1 MIFCIRMNRRCV
13 KNILCGCTIYN
24 LVPCRSHHCAA
35 QKSLISTVFNVQA
48 IKKTFVS
55 AKKSYIMKAI
65 IKQKILMEQ
74 IPHLKCV
81 SRTFNSLKP
90 SCVDG
95 LKILPQL
102 WSNVGDKMNKN

>member
-1 MIFCIRMNRRCV
+1 MSRGCV
-13 KNILCGCTIYN
+13 KYIHCECTIYN
-24 LVPCRSHHCAA
+24 SVPCRSHHCAA
-35 QKSLISTVFNVQA
+35 IN
-48 IKKTFVS
+48 KTFVS

-65 IKQKILMEQ
+65 INQKILMEQ

-102 WSNVGDKMNKN
+102 WSNVGDTMNKN

>member
-1 MIFCIRMNRRCV
+1 MIFRIRMSRRCV
-13 KNILCGCTIYN
+13 KNMLCGCTIYN

-35 QKSLISTVFNVQA
+35 QKSLISIVFNVQA
-48 IKKTFVS
+48 IKKPIDS
-55 AKKSYIMKAI
+55 AKESNIKKAI
-65 IKQKILMEQ
+65 INKKILMEQ

>member
-1 MIFCIRMNRRCV
+1 MSRRCV

-24 LVPCRSHHCAA
+24 LVPCRSRHCAA
-35 QKSLISTVFNVQA
+35 QKSLISTAFNVPI

-65 IKQKILMEQ
+65 INQKILMEQ

-95 LKILPQL
+95 LKILHQL